1 MANLELIT
9 GHGESDHI
17 SSFDIRASNRA
28 TFGKGKYILTDDNN
42 MATTISAVEK
52 TLSISAGSCVWSGMH
67 IRTEKTINIP
77 FVSPASTDYVYFW
90 LHYVRDTSTL
100 VESVE
105 IVSTTSNKVNADLI
119 FDELPDDVTEAY
131 TLFYSFTFNPNG
143 NIPNNLK
150 NEFVLIKGMND
161 FFEETTQKLNAQ
173 AAENAQQ
180 LQKLSADVNN
190 LINGFEGRI
199 PGIALD
205 GFKNP
210 VLLGFVDYSLNN
222 GEKNVDLSESVSKF
236 SLLQIKVFESTTRY
250 NTVFVLPVNSS
261 SVYQTFSFV
270 DVSHTSYDLVCFSG
284 HIRTYD
290 DGNNHKARFTL
301 NAKKYDREDITG
313 LASGNGFGVSEYGA
327 TQKIEIY
334 GIGRVAE

>member
-105 IVSTTSNKVNADLI
+105 IVSTTSNKVDADLI

-180 LQKLSADVNN
+180 LQKLSTDINNTIAEFEDNMLNAVYDVT
-190 LINGFEGRI
+190 
-199 PGIALD
+199 
-205 GFKNP
+205 
-210 VLLGFVDYSLNN
+210 LLG
-222 GEKNVDLSESVSKF
+222 NVYVSSESKYTLTLNELASNFKALILFADGWPLGVIIPSISK
-236 SLLQIKVFESTTRY
+236 SQRIAKNEI
-250 NTVFVLPVNSS
+250 NTENEQLWIYEMTYTLGGDMR
-261 SVYQTFSFV
+261 SVTITGKQ
-270 DVSHTSYDLVCFSG
+270 
-284 HIRTYD
+284 
-290 DGNNHKARFTL
+290 ARFYRATL
-301 NAKKYDREDITG
+301 GYDQAVWDSTYAG
-313 LASGNGFGVSEYGA
+313 MVKA
-327 TQKIEIY
+327 Y

>member
-90 LHYVRDTSTL
+90 LHYVRDASTL

-180 LQKLSADVNN
+180 LQKLSTDVNN
-190 LINGFEGRI
+190 LIYGFEGRI
-199 PGIALD
+199 PSIALD

-210 VLLGFVDYSLNN
+210 VLLGFADYTTNSS
-222 GEKNVDLSESVSKF
+222 EKAISLSESASNF
-236 SLLQIKVFESTTRY
+236 ALIQIRIYSSTTRY
-250 NTVFVLPVNSS
+250 NTIFISPSNSS
-261 SVYQTFSFV
+261 NIYHEFSYVKVTESSF
-270 DVSHTSYDLVCFSG
+270 DLVCYSG
-284 HIRTYD
+284 SIRTYD
-290 DGNNHKARFTL
+290 DANSHIARVSL
-301 NAKKYDREDITG
+301 AAYYYDREGISG
-313 LASGNGFGVSEYGA
+313 LASGNGFGVGTFGA
-327 TQKIEIY
+327 SRKIEIY
-334 GIGRVAE
+334 GIGRAAE